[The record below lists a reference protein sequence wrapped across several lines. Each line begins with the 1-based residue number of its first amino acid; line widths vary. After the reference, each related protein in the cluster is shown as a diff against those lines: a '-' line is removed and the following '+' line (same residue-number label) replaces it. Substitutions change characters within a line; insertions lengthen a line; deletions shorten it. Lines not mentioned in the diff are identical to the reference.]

1 MRNKSNLNKKSKL
14 TLKKLLKNPA
24 NSNDK
29 RQEIIITLWFD
40 KTVRKMASSNIGI
53 ARVEGKI
60 VSEKLAVFTFNDVI
74 SEPEFRRYF
83 IDKWKTLTLQME
95 NSTILFIGGI
105 HGYKFG
111 NLGPNENIISL
122 TNQV

>member
-1 MRNKSNLNKKSKL
+1 M
-14 TLKKLLKNPA
+14 KNPA
-24 NSNDK
+24 NTNDK

-40 KTVRKMASSNIGI
+40 KTVRKMASSNIAI

-83 IDKWKTLTLQME
+83 IDKWETLTQQME

-105 HGYKFG
+105 HGDKKG

-122 TNQV
+122 TNQVCMGFSNCFLKDSWF